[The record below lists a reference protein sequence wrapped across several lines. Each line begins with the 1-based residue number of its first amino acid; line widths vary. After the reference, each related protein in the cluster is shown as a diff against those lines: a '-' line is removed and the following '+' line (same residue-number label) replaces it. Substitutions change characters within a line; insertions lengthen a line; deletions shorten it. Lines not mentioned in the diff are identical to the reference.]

1 MQTAGPMPENGGAE
15 RPYDPA
21 PFADFT
27 DVVSRAM
34 LNHIGRDAAGNET
47 GYVPFDILKEYW
59 NRGRVAGVLKAIGS
73 PTSVNIQNILDHYL
87 RIFSTLVYAGRHTVP
102 YLHSLFISRGH
113 TDAKLPWAKPPP
125 SPNDDF
131 FTKSFRSI
139 SDHQWRFFPL
149 DFQAGQ
155 LDDLHLEDR
164 RILPITLLNSI
175 YSSPSGA
182 VKIDSFTIH
191 PGFDH
196 LGPKVRDPSS
206 PPRTLILKTYNK
218 SRDHGY
224 YKNEREGLQAYGT
237 IEPPNIIRL
246 YGSFQQLGSC
256 CLILEYLDGGDLADF
271 FRNDPPSTG
280 EEVAQF
286 WTNFFQIFHGL
297 ARIHQLWDSEE
308 NITQG
313 IHQDL
318 RPENILLQQG
328 PSGSCYDFIPK
339 LADFGLY
346 THAQTFRYTSDG
358 PKGRDQRG
366 NKLFSSPEC
375 CHPDAQSS
383 KGPNMITQWAD
394 IYSIGAII
402 SHTASWIV
410 GGVSEQ
416 NAYQGLR
423 DTYHKKHVGRI
434 INGGYAGCF
443 HDRIKTIPPVTQ
455 QHDRIRGICRQRSDE
470 VTPMVLDLAE
480 KSMLGPL
487 PKDREAARIIRDKFI
502 DGMHALANPGTP
514 PLPPPSGG
522 SVTTLGSPMWSNVVS
537 PTSTL
542 DGTSNLP
549 LTPSTSQ
556 LAGLALKPM
565 ITVSSHGIE
574 TVPSISVPSTRQTH
588 QAADPI
594 TTLTTTLPA
603 RETDAK
609 SSDNT
614 LVAASRTLA
623 APEADANSSDNTPV
637 AASHLSEPAIPT
649 GNSDADVPPRL
660 SEVSAVSSS
669 STSYPIV
676 SVDQVNEYKAAAH
689 RKGKPADA
697 DVADLFEYLQQN
709 FGGRDQMFFIDDS
722 RTMATHDRDTI
733 SSAFKAL
740 GYMAKHLDPNKVELV
755 FASAPKKVHK
765 AKKIRKLNDLV
776 TERSFVGEPH
786 YMNARLG
793 EFLGRVIIP
802 HLPFKLLGRNINPLA
817 RKKVSVYIFTDGEW
831 GPDLRQGQADGGG
844 LQQPVQ
850 NLVKVL
856 KRRELDRTQVSL
868 HFVRFGDSA
877 RGEAH
882 LKHLD
887 DCLREDDWD
896 IIDVKH
902 INSGVRKMM
911 VGPLTRDND
920 DMEG

>member
-1 MQTAGPMPENGGAE
+1 MPENGGAE

-47 GYVPFDILKEYW
+47 GYVPFD
-59 NRGRVAGVLKAIGS
+59 
-73 PTSVNIQNILDHYL
+73 NILDHYL
-87 RIFSTLVYAGRHTVP
+87 RIFSTLVYAGRHAVP

-125 SPNDDF
+125 SPDDNF
-131 FTKSFRSI
+131 FTESFRSI

-218 SRDHGY
+218 NRNHGY

-346 THAQTFRYTSDG
+346 THAQTFRSTSGG

-366 NKLFSSPEC
+366 NKLFR
-375 CHPDAQSS
+375 
-383 KGPNMITQWAD
+383 PNMITQWAD

-410 GGVSEQ
+410 GGISEQ

-423 DTYHKKHVGRI
+423 DTYHKKYVGRI

-502 DGMHALANPGTP
+502 DGMYALANPGTP

-549 LTPSTSQ
+549 LTPLTSQ
-556 LAGLALKPM
+556 VAGLSLKPT
-565 ITVSSHGIE
+565 ITVSSHGID
-574 TVPSISVPSTRQTH
+574 TVPSI
-588 QAADPI
+588 
-594 TTLTTTLPA
+594 
-603 RETDAK
+603 
-609 SSDNT
+609 N
-614 LVAASRTLA
+614 
-623 APEADANSSDNTPV
+623 ANSSENTLA
-637 AASHLSEPAIPT
+637 AASHLTEPTLPT
-649 GNSDADVPPRL
+649 ANSDTDAPPRL
-660 SEVSAVSSS
+660 SGCSALSSN
-669 STSYPIV
+669 STPCPIV
-676 SVDQVNEYKAAAH
+676 SVDQVNEYKTAVR
-689 RKGKPADA
+689 RKGKPADP

-722 RTMATHDRDTI
+722 RTMGTHDRDTI

-755 FASAPKKVHK
+755 FASDPKKVHK

-776 TERSFVGEPH
+776 TERNFAGEPH

-902 INSGVRKMM
+902 INSGVRSMM
-911 VGPLTRDND
+911 IGPLTRDND
-920 DMEG
+920 DREG